1 MKRKILAILLSCGMI
16 CSMFSGTVFAAEE
29 MNQEAEVDREGTTA
43 FSEWPGEQQ
52 ENLIFDESDNDEGE
66 EILFQDESEES
77 GEEDAEAEEIS
88 VLTGEDENQSQ
99 DSGTDE
105 QVEAE
110 DMFSDEETQDL
121 TVYAGNVTA
130 SGKINSSIIWT
141 VYADGELVIEG
152 TGDIPSYYQVSPPWL
167 KYRNKLTSIT
177 LESGITGIGDS
188 AFTDCVNVKSVS
200 MKSGITFIEAYAFYA
215 CGKLT
220 DIKLPETVTS
230 IGEGVWG
237 ECRSLTNIEIP
248 KGVKKL
254 ENNLFYG
261 CTSLSEVMIPNSI
274 QSIEPDLFTGCSNLK
289 TVRYNGSEEA
299 WKELRV
305 HSSDINNATV
315 YFCEHKRRYGVRT
328 IKRATCTE
336 EGLEFITCYDCDY
349 SGERVVPPSHRW
361 NQFYTIDKRVSASEA
376 GQESLHCSVCDA
388 IKEDSVREIIYGQQ
402 EVVNNQKVN
411 DSITWS
417 LSADGELQI
426 NGSGD
431 MPSGD
436 SYWKEYKDRI
446 VKITISDGITSIG
459 NYTFGQCHNLTDVS
473 IPQSVTSIGSGV
485 FSSCT
490 SLEEITIPESV
501 SIMGMNV
508 FNDCTSLLR
517 IKLPDKVVRIESMM
531 FDGCKKL
538 KEVVCSPKLNYIGS
552 YAFNGCTNLEKA
564 PLSDTLRKIE
574 MYAFAGCT
582 NLKGITVPQN
592 VTILDAGVFCRC
604 TGITEINI
612 PSGVTAIGAHAL
624 LNCTNLKCIE
634 LPSSVTSISKNAFWK
649 EGWPTGLEI
658 IRFKGT
664 KAQWD
669 AFQLSSEEINNAE
682 VFCEYD
688 SAHEHVYEAI
698 IIDEAQ
704 CMASGRQKLTCKKC
718 GYSYEEEIPATGHSW
733 NAGEITKEA
742 TCEEKGEKAY
752 TCANCGN
759 TKAEEIPATGHAEV
773 KDEAVE
779 ATCEKDGLTEGSHCS
794 VCGKVLEEQKAVL
807 ATGHSWNAGEI
818 TKKATCEEVGVKT
831 YTCANCGNTKT
842 EDIPATG
849 HTEVKDAAVEA
860 TCEKSGLTEGSHCSV
875 CEKVLEAQKIIPAT
889 GHTEVKDEAV
899 EATCEKDG
907 LTEGSH
913 CSVCKKVLKA
923 QETIPATG
931 HKWNTG
937 EITKEATCEEK
948 GVKTY
953 TCANCE
959 KIRTEEIPATGHTEV
974 KDEAVAATCEK
985 DGLTE
990 GSHCSVCKKVLKAQ
1004 ETIPSTGHKFGA
1016 WKTTHP
1022 ADVFSVEKQSR
1033 SCSECGKEEEREVG
1047 SKLEKTITVSVSSF
1061 PLKMKQKTKVLKV
1074 TGLADGDSIVSWK
1087 SSNTKIVKVSGK
1099 SNGTSTITAG
1109 KKTGK
1114 ARITIT
1120 LKSGLKKVITVS
1132 VQKNTVKT
1140 KKISGVSKNLK
1151 LKRKQ
1156 KATLHPVIAP
1166 LTSIQKITYK
1176 SNNTKIVTVNSK
1188 GQITAKK
1195 KGTAVITVKSGNK
1208 TTKCKVTVK

>member
-177 LESGITGIGDS
+177 LE
-188 AFTDCVNVKSVS
+188 
-200 MKSGITFIEAYAFYA
+200 SGITFIEAYAFYA

-564 PLSDTLRKIE
+564 PLSDTVRKIE

-582 NLKGITVPQN
+582 NLKSITVPQN

-759 TKAEEIPATGHAEV
+759 TKAEEIPATGHTEV

-889 GHTEVKDEAV
+889 GH
-899 EATCEKDG
+899 
-907 LTEGSH
+907 
-913 CSVCKKVLKA
+913 
-923 QETIPATG
+923 
-931 HKWNTG
+931 KWNTG

-948 GVKTY
+948 GEKTY
-953 TCANCE
+953 TCANCGNTT
-959 KIRTEEIPATGHTEV
+959 TEEIPVTGHTEV
-974 KDEAVAATCEK
+974 KDKAVEATCEK

-1156 KATLHPVIAP
+1156 KVILHPVIAP
-1166 LTSIQKITYK
+1166 LTSAQKITYK

>member
-564 PLSDTLRKIE
+564 PLSDTVRKIE

-582 NLKGITVPQN
+582 NLKSITVPQN

-759 TKAEEIPATGHAEV
+759 TKAEEIPATGHTEV

-889 GHTEVKDEAV
+889 GH
-899 EATCEKDG
+899 
-907 LTEGSH
+907 
-913 CSVCKKVLKA
+913 
-923 QETIPATG
+923 
-931 HKWNTG
+931 KWNTG
-937 EITKEATCEEK
+937 EITKEAPCEEK
-948 GVKTY
+948 GEKTY
-953 TCANCE
+953 TCANCGNTT
-959 KIRTEEIPATGHTEV
+959 TEEIPVTGHTEV
-974 KDEAVAATCEK
+974 KDKAVEATCEK

-1156 KATLHPVIAP
+1156 KVILHPVIAP
-1166 LTSIQKITYK
+1166 LTSAQKITYK

>member
-564 PLSDTLRKIE
+564 PPSDTVRKIE

-582 NLKGITVPQN
+582 NLKSITVPQN

>member
-1 MKRKILAILLSCGMI
+1 ML
-16 CSMFSGTVFAAEE
+16 
-29 MNQEAEVDREGTTA
+29 
-43 FSEWPGEQQ
+43 
-52 ENLIFDESDNDEGE
+52 
-66 EILFQDESEES
+66 
-77 GEEDAEAEEIS
+77 
-88 VLTGEDENQSQ
+88 
-99 DSGTDE
+99 
-105 QVEAE
+105 
-110 DMFSDEETQDL
+110 
-121 TVYAGNVTA
+121 
-130 SGKINSSIIWT
+130 
-141 VYADGELVIEG
+141 
-152 TGDIPSYYQVSPPWL
+152 
-167 KYRNKLTSIT
+167 
-177 LESGITGIGDS
+177 
-188 AFTDCVNVKSVS
+188 
-200 MKSGITFIEAYAFYA
+200 
-215 CGKLT
+215 
-220 DIKLPETVTS
+220 
-230 IGEGVWG
+230 
-237 ECRSLTNIEIP
+237 
-248 KGVKKL
+248 
-254 ENNLFYG
+254 
-261 CTSLSEVMIPNSI
+261 
-274 QSIEPDLFTGCSNLK
+274 
-289 TVRYNGSEEA
+289 
-299 WKELRV
+299 
-305 HSSDINNATV
+305 V

-564 PLSDTLRKIE
+564 PLSDTVRKIE

-582 NLKGITVPQN
+582 NLKSITVPQN

-759 TKAEEIPATGHAEV
+759 TKAEEIPATGHTEV

-889 GHTEVKDEAV
+889 GH
-899 EATCEKDG
+899 
-907 LTEGSH
+907 
-913 CSVCKKVLKA
+913 
-923 QETIPATG
+923 
-931 HKWNTG
+931 KWNTG

-948 GVKTY
+948 GEKTY
-953 TCANCE
+953 TCANCGNTT
-959 KIRTEEIPATGHTEV
+959 TEEIPVTGHTEV
-974 KDEAVAATCEK
+974 KDKAVEATCEK

-1156 KATLHPVIAP
+1156 KVILHPVIAP
-1166 LTSIQKITYK
+1166 LTSAQKITYK

>member
-349 SGERVVPPSHRW
+349 WGKVVPPSHRW

-564 PLSDTLRKIE
+564 PLSDTVRKIE

-582 NLKGITVPQN
+582 NLKSITVPQN

-860 TCEKSGLTEGSHCSV
+860 TCEKSGLTEGSHCC

>member
-1 MKRKILAILLSCGMI
+1 
-16 CSMFSGTVFAAEE
+16 
-29 MNQEAEVDREGTTA
+29 
-43 FSEWPGEQQ
+43 
-52 ENLIFDESDNDEGE
+52 
-66 EILFQDESEES
+66 
-77 GEEDAEAEEIS
+77 
-88 VLTGEDENQSQ
+88 
-99 DSGTDE
+99 
-105 QVEAE
+105 
-110 DMFSDEETQDL
+110 
-121 TVYAGNVTA
+121 
-130 SGKINSSIIWT
+130 
-141 VYADGELVIEG
+141 
-152 TGDIPSYYQVSPPWL
+152 
-167 KYRNKLTSIT
+167 
-177 LESGITGIGDS
+177 
-188 AFTDCVNVKSVS
+188 
-200 MKSGITFIEAYAFYA
+200 
-215 CGKLT
+215 
-220 DIKLPETVTS
+220 
-230 IGEGVWG
+230 
-237 ECRSLTNIEIP
+237 
-248 KGVKKL
+248 
-254 ENNLFYG
+254 
-261 CTSLSEVMIPNSI
+261 MIPNSI

-564 PLSDTLRKIE
+564 PLSDTVRKIE

-582 NLKGITVPQN
+582 NLKSITVPQN

-759 TKAEEIPATGHAEV
+759 TT
-773 KDEAVE
+773 
-779 ATCEKDGLTEGSHCS
+779 
-794 VCGKVLEEQKAVL
+794 
-807 ATGHSWNAGEI
+807 
-818 TKKATCEEVGVKT
+818 
-831 YTCANCGNTKT
+831 
-842 EDIPATG
+842 
-849 HTEVKDAAVEA
+849 
-860 TCEKSGLTEGSHCSV
+860 
-875 CEKVLEAQKIIPAT
+875 
-889 GHTEVKDEAV
+889 
-899 EATCEKDG
+899 
-907 LTEGSH
+907 
-913 CSVCKKVLKA
+913 
-923 QETIPATG
+923 
-931 HKWNTG
+931 
-937 EITKEATCEEK
+937 
-948 GVKTY
+948 
-953 TCANCE
+953 
-959 KIRTEEIPATGHTEV
+959 TEEIPATGHTEV
-974 KDEAVAATCEK
+974 KDEAVEATCEK

-1047 SKLEKTITVSVSSF
+1047 SKLEKTMTVSVSSF

>member
-564 PLSDTLRKIE
+564 PLSDTVRKIE

-582 NLKGITVPQN
+582 NLKSITVPQN

>member
-564 PLSDTLRKIE
+564 PLSDTVRKIE

-582 NLKGITVPQN
+582 NLKSITVPQN

-923 QETIPATG
+923 QETIP
-931 HKWNTG
+931 
-937 EITKEATCEEK
+937 
-948 GVKTY
+948 
-953 TCANCE
+953 
-959 KIRTEEIPATGHTEV
+959 
-974 KDEAVAATCEK
+974 
-985 DGLTE
+985 
-990 GSHCSVCKKVLKAQ
+990 
-1004 ETIPSTGHKFGA
+1004 STGHKFGA

>member
-1 MKRKILAILLSCGMI
+1 M
-16 CSMFSGTVFAAEE
+16 
-29 MNQEAEVDREGTTA
+29 
-43 FSEWPGEQQ
+43 
-52 ENLIFDESDNDEGE
+52 
-66 EILFQDESEES
+66 
-77 GEEDAEAEEIS
+77 
-88 VLTGEDENQSQ
+88 
-99 DSGTDE
+99 
-105 QVEAE
+105 
-110 DMFSDEETQDL
+110 
-121 TVYAGNVTA
+121 
-130 SGKINSSIIWT
+130 
-141 VYADGELVIEG
+141 
-152 TGDIPSYYQVSPPWL
+152 
-167 KYRNKLTSIT
+167 
-177 LESGITGIGDS
+177 
-188 AFTDCVNVKSVS
+188 
-200 MKSGITFIEAYAFYA
+200 
-215 CGKLT
+215 
-220 DIKLPETVTS
+220 
-230 IGEGVWG
+230 
-237 ECRSLTNIEIP
+237 
-248 KGVKKL
+248 
-254 ENNLFYG
+254 
-261 CTSLSEVMIPNSI
+261 
-274 QSIEPDLFTGCSNLK
+274 
-289 TVRYNGSEEA
+289 
-299 WKELRV
+299 
-305 HSSDINNATV
+305 
-315 YFCEHKRRYGVRT
+315 
-328 IKRATCTE
+328 
-336 EGLEFITCYDCDY
+336 
-349 SGERVVPPSHRW
+349 PPSHRW

-564 PLSDTLRKIE
+564 PLSDTVRKIE

-582 NLKGITVPQN
+582 NLKSITVPQN

-733 NAGEITKEA
+733 NAGEITK
-742 TCEEKGEKAY
+742 
-752 TCANCGN
+752 
-759 TKAEEIPATGHAEV
+759 
-773 KDEAVE
+773 
-779 ATCEKDGLTEGSHCS
+779 
-794 VCGKVLEEQKAVL
+794 
-807 ATGHSWNAGEI
+807 
-818 TKKATCEEVGVKT
+818 KATCEEVGVKT

-860 TCEKSGLTEGSHCSV
+860 TCEKSRLTEGSHCSV

-889 GHTEVKDEAV
+889 GH
-899 EATCEKDG
+899 
-907 LTEGSH
+907 
-913 CSVCKKVLKA
+913 
-923 QETIPATG
+923 
-931 HKWNTG
+931 KWNTG

-948 GVKTY
+948 GEKTY
-953 TCANCE
+953 TCANCGNTT
-959 KIRTEEIPATGHTEV
+959 TEEIPVTGHTEV
-974 KDEAVAATCEK
+974 KDKAVEATCEK

-1047 SKLEKTITVSVSSF
+1047 SKLEKTMTVSVSSF

-1099 SNGTSTITAG
+1099 SNGTSTVTAG

-1176 SNNTKIVTVNSK
+1176 SSNTKIATVNSK

-1195 KGTAVITVKSGNK
+1195 KGTTVITVKSGNK